1 MTAGRYEMADDDLSR
16 QRRKRDERLLAQAVP
31 GAPDLTVGDLVADVL
46 AATAGRDAPTG
57 RSTCPV
63 TWPSGGTTGRPSRRS
78 STTSSVTTTPLATR
92 PGAALTTPAHPA
104 PSLAMGDPR
113 RSAKPGASTP

>member
-46 AATAGRDAPTG
+46 AATADGRARRADRAFDMPGYLAERGHDWPTIKTVVDYVERHDDAPG
-57 RSTCPV
+57 
-63 TWPSGGTTGRPSRRS
+63 
-78 STTSSVTTTPLATR
+78 
-92 PGAALTTPAHPA
+92 HPA
-104 PSLAMGDPR
+104 GSRAHDAG
-113 RSAKPGASTP
+113 APGSEPGHG